1 LFPKRT
7 DLTGQHVHNPVGLQ
21 RVWASSVADVP
32 PRPLAHLVA
41 VFGGGLLGTGLRLLL
56 DGVIPHSDSQFPLST
71 FLINIAG
78 SFVLGL
84 LVSGL
89 WLRKV
94 PSLVKAGVG
103 PGLLGSFT
111 TFSALVL
118 AEVLL
123 TSANP
128 LGFASAA
135 LYLVLSLVLGLGA
148 ALAGILLGSRIAPG
162 PDPEFAE

>member
-1 LFPKRT
+1 M
-7 DLTGQHVHNPVGLQ
+7 QNPVGLKG
-21 RVWASSVADVP
+21 VWASSVADVP
-32 PRPLAHLVA
+32 PRPLAHLFA
-41 VFGGGLLGTGLRLLL
+41 VFAGGLGGTGLRLLL
-56 DGVIPHSDSQFPLST
+56 DGVLPHSDSQFPLST
-71 FLINIAG
+71 FLINVVG

-89 WLRKV
+89 WLRNV
-94 PSLVKAGVG
+94 LSIVKAGVG

-123 TSANP
+123 TSTNP
-128 LGFASAA
+128 VGFAIAL

-148 ALAGILLGSRIAPG
+148 ALAGIMLGSRLAPR

>member
-1 LFPKRT
+1 
-7 DLTGQHVHNPVGLQ
+7 
-21 RVWASSVADVP
+21 
-32 PRPLAHLVA
+32 
-41 VFGGGLLGTGLRLLL
+41 LGTGLRLLL
-56 DGVIPHSDSQFPLST
+56 DGAIPHTDGQFPLST

-78 SFVLGL
+78 SFVLGV

-89 WLRKV
+89 WLRNV
-94 PSLVKAGVG
+94 PSIVKAGVG

-128 LGFASAA
+128 LGFFTAA
-135 LYLVLSLVLGLGA
+135 LYLVLSLVLGLGF
-148 ALAGILLGSRIAPG
+148 ALAGIVLGSRMAPS

>member
-1 LFPKRT
+1 M
-7 DLTGQHVHNPVGLQ
+7 
-21 RVWASSVADVP
+21 WASSVADVP
-32 PRPLAHLVA
+32 PRPLAHLLA
-41 VFGGGLLGTGLRLLL
+41 VFAGGLLGTALRLLL
-56 DGVIPHSDSQFPLST
+56 DGVIPHTDSQFPLST

-89 WLRKV
+89 WLRNV
-94 PSLVKAGVG
+94 PSIVKAGVG

-123 TSANP
+123 TGANP
-128 LGFASAA
+128 SGVAIAG
-135 LYLVLSLVLGLGA
+135 LYLVLSIVLGLGA
-148 ALAGILLGSRIAPG
+148 ALAGLLLGSRMALPTDSA

>member
-1 LFPKRT
+1 M
-7 DLTGQHVHNPVGLQ
+7 
-21 RVWASSVADVP
+21 
-32 PRPLAHLVA
+32 
-41 VFGGGLLGTGLRLLL
+41 GTALRLLL
-56 DGVIPHSDSQFPLST
+56 DAVVPHSDSQFPLST
-71 FLINIAG
+71 LLINITG
-78 SFVLGL
+78 SFALGL

-94 PSLVKAGVG
+94 PSIVKAGVG

-123 TSANP
+123 TSTNP
-128 LGFASAA
+128 VGFVIAS
-135 LYLVLSLVLGLGA
+135 LYLVLSLTLGLGL
-148 ALAGILLGSRIAPG
+148 ALVGLVLGSRLSPR

>member
-1 LFPKRT
+1 MP
-7 DLTGQHVHNPVGLQ
+7 DWIE

-32 PRPLAHLVA
+32 PRPLAHLLA
-41 VFGGGLLGTGLRLLL
+41 VFAGGLAGTALRLLL
-56 DGVIPHSDSQFPLST
+56 DSLLPHTDSEFPLST
-71 FLINIAG
+71 FLINISG

-89 WLRKV
+89 WLRNV
-94 PSLVKAGVG
+94 PSIVKAGVG

-123 TSANP
+123 TGANP
-128 LGFASAA
+128 DGAA
-135 LYLVLSLVLGLGA
+135 IAVLYLVLSLVLGLGA
-148 ALAGILLGSRIAPG
+148 ALTGLLLGARMAPPEEAR